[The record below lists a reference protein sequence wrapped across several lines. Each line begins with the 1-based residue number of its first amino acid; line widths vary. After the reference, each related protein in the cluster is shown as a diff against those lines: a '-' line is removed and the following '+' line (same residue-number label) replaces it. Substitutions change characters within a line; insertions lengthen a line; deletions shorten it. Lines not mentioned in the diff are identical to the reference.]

1 MVKSHNMEIK
11 IQPARRDQAPAIA
24 SLIMTAMTDE
34 CCLSFCGEGYG
45 LDDFR
50 RMMTLLAER
59 EDSQYS
65 YLNTL
70 VAMDGIRVA
79 GIAVSYDGARLTEL
93 RRPFLQLALLHIGR
107 DHSGMGAETQ
117 AGELYLDSLAVLP
130 EYRRRGLMTETL
142 TQLLQN
148 AKEQSFDL
156 ALLSPAIP
164 DLYVPFGFVPL
175 TYAMRTEETAAT
187 PDELQLITE
196 TPDPIRHL
204 VIYLAC
210 ARSHPLMLL
219 RNQKQFQLAMQEYK
233 ADGGR
238 TIRTIDGNGYLC
250 FLPGENGV
258 EVTECFAAS
267 PAHYRLLL
275 RAAAAFSPSKTA
287 SADLPIDCGLPG
299 TLIRPVHGLALKSN
313 VPLDRIAKLRKTYIV
328 EHY

>member
-1 MVKSHNMEIK
+1 MTIRPLCSEDRFAAMGLWQEVFHDTL
-11 IQPARRDQAPAIA
+11 PFATFFFTYRFAP
-24 SLIMTAMTDE
+24 T
-34 CCLSFCGEGYG
+34 LSFGAF
-45 LDDFR
+45 DDGR
-50 RMMTLLAER
+50 LVSMSLSRPVVTGIPTLK
-59 EDSQYS
+59 
-65 YLNTL
+65 
-70 VAMDGIRVA
+70 
-79 GIAVSYDGARLTEL
+79 AVM
-93 RRPFLQLALLHIGR
+93 I
-107 DHSGMGAETQ
+107 SGVST
-117 AGELYLDSLAVLP
+117 LP

-204 VIYLAC
+204 VIYLAF

-275 RAAAAFSPSKTA
+275 RAAAAFSPSKTV
-287 SADLPIDCGLPG
+287 SADLPVDCGLPG
-299 TLIRPVHGLALKSN
+299 TLIRPVHGFALKSN

>member
-130 EYRRRGLMTETL
+130 EYRRRGIARRLV
-142 TQLLQN
+142 
-148 AKEQSFDL
+148 L
-156 ALLSPAIP
+156 A
-164 DLYVPFGFVPL
+164 
-175 TYAMRTEETAAT
+175 TRE
-187 PDELQLITE
+187 
-196 TPDPIRHL
+196 
-204 VIYLAC
+204 
-210 ARSHPLMLL
+210 
-219 RNQKQFQLAMQEYK
+219 K
-233 ADGGR
+233 ADR
-238 TIRTIDGNGYLC
+238 TGLPVGLLVDEGN
-250 FLPGENGV
+250 
-258 EVTECFAAS
+258 
-267 PAHYRLLL
+267 PAG
-275 RAAAAFSPSKTA
+275 AAFYDRMGFRYVNDSQWGGHRMKH
-287 SADLPIDCGLPG
+287 
-299 TLIRPVHGLALKSN
+299 LIL
-313 VPLDRIAKLRKTYIV
+313 
-328 EHY
+328 